1 MNLHIHGRVGVV
13 LALLMLCAAGDR
25 QVFAEGGAG
34 GGTQAGAGSRKSAG
48 GRKRPAPPREE
59 DSRVSLYLEEGLRH
73 ADEGNWAEALKS
85 YRQAIALSPQNA
97 DAHVYIGD
105 AYMSS
110 GKYEE
115 AFAAYKEAIRVAPRN
130 AEAHYSLGAAY
141 NDMAMYGTAFKPFVQ
156 AIRLDPAYAEAYHGI
171 GYAYLQLENFKDALG
186 YLRQAIRLSPDYP
199 EAHLSLG
206 LTYLGLGQ
214 LKAAEQQLKV
224 LEGMDQSLA
233 REMNK
238 AMQSVAAIPRPA
250 EPAKPAESNTREGA
264 ARGLVVSKSQPV
276 KPEPVAETP
285 QQQLSQPPNSQ
296 PQLAEVSPAVTPP
309 PTTPPPVTPPP
320 TTIDTRPRPA
330 QGVPTEAKAEGSASL
345 LAVELSFWDSIKN
358 STDPEEFAAY
368 LRKYP
373 EGAFAELAKIRRRAF
388 EAKRDEAGKAVVA
401 QKHEA
406 AAAPAKTEAAP
417 APAKTEAAAPTK
429 TAEAAPVEA
438 IPAPAAPTPPPAA
451 RVPTL
456 EETLT
461 SLRKDFRNK
470 FTYKATA
477 PGSDPNVASVT
488 SEVLIDY
495 EPLQFEGCSIEWRD
509 VKDILSVVLADLDP
523 AGVKVEA
530 RSRPNTTFSIPVWN
544 LSLTTAGGR
553 QAIRE
558 FKGDGSG
565 AVNNYNGLDLQ
576 FNSRE
581 KADAQARLLQ
591 RAIKLCSGN

>member
-1 MNLHIHGRVGVV
+1 MNLRIHGPVGVV
-13 LALLMLCAAGDR
+13 LALLMLCAGDR
-25 QVFAEGGAG
+25 HAFAEGGAG
-34 GGTQAGAGSRKSAG
+34 RSTQAGAGSRKSARV
-48 GRKRPAPPREE
+48 RKKPAPSREE
-59 DSRVSLYLEEGLRH
+59 DSRVSLYIEEGLRH

-85 YRQAIALSPQNA
+85 YSQAIALSPQNA

-105 AYMSS
+105 AYMSA

-115 AFAAYKEAIRVAPRN
+115 AFAAYKEAIRVAPRS

-156 AIRLDPAYAEAYHGI
+156 AIRLDPTYAEAYHGI
-171 GYAYLQLENFKDALG
+171 GYAYLKLENFKDALG
-186 YLRQAIRLSPDYP
+186 YLRQAIRLKPDYP

-206 LTYLGLGQ
+206 LTYLGLRQ

-224 LEGMDQSLA
+224 LEVMDQLLA
-233 REMNK
+233 KEMNK
-238 AMQSVAAIPRPA
+238 AMQSVAAIPRPP
-250 EPAKPAESNTREGA
+250 EPAKPAEGSTQEGA
-264 ARGLVVSKSQPV
+264 SRGLVVSKTQPV
-276 KPEPVAETP
+276 KPEPVAKTP
-285 QQQLSQPPNSQ
+285 QQQLSQPPSSQ
-296 PQLAEVSPAVTPP
+296 PQLAEVST
-309 PTTPPPVTPPP
+309 PVTPPT
-320 TTIDTRPRPA
+320 TTINTRQRPA
-330 QGVPTEAKAEGSASL
+330 QGGSAEAKAEGSASL

-373 EGAFAELAKIRRRAF
+373 EGAFAELANIRRRSF
-388 EAKRDEAGKAVVA
+388 EAKRNEAGKAAVA
-401 QKHEA
+401 QKQEA
-406 AAAPAKTEAAP
+406 AAAPAKTEA
-417 APAKTEAAAPTK
+417 EAAGQPK
-429 TAEAAPVEA
+429 TAEAAPIETIA
-438 IPAPAAPTPPPAA
+438 APAAPPPPPAE

-461 SLRKDFRNK
+461 SLRKDFRSK

-477 PGSDPNVASVT
+477 PGVDPNVASVT
-488 SEVLIDY
+488 SEVVIDY

-523 AGVKVEA
+523 ASVKVEA

-581 KADAQARLLQ
+581 KADAQAQLLQ